1 MSSSG
6 GTFYWN
12 IRFIRPV
19 QDWELE
25 SVASFMDHISI
36 SAVSLRRNEVDKMY
50 WKLSPRGV
58 FDVRSYYKALQPSI
72 TCPFPWK
79 SLCKPQVLTKVRF
92 YIWTAALQKILTVDS
107 LRRRK
112 LVVVDWCCMCKRNG
126 ETMDHLLLL
135 RPIA

>member
-36 SAVSLRRNEVDKMY
+36 SAVSLRRNEVDKMH

-58 FDVRSYYKALQPSI
+58 LMFALI
-72 TCPFPWK
+72 TRLYNLQSPVL
-79 SLCKPQVLTKVRF
+79 SHGNLCANHR
-92 YIWTAALQKILTVDS
+92 
-107 LRRRK
+107 
-112 LVVVDWCCMCKRNG
+112 C
-126 ETMDHLLLL
+126 LL
-135 RPIA
+135 RLGFIFGQQRYKKF